1 MRRGIERSVNRLRRE
16 TATGQ
21 ARSRIRTRAKVTLV
35 AACIALGG
43 LASSAALAQ
52 TLGDVTGQVTSTV
65 DDILSTGT
73 DGVNS
78 TTDDVNSAV
87 GSVGGTSGSGS
98 GDTSGSGSGG
108 TSSATSS
115 AEETVG
121 GLTTSEKGT
130 SSGSGSGSSSSS
142 SDSNRSAF
150 ADACGR
156 QVGDQTFGAFMA
168 SVRDSRGGGGPSGSQ
183 AGDSQPFAGGVSG
196 SGSGNTAPEAAP
208 TPAQPAIPPPD
219 GIPTWLGVAALAV
232 LVLGLAALLAL
243 VARSLLAGRAT
254 TQTAGAAPSGAVR
267 RSV

>member
-1 MRRGIERSVNRLRRE
+1 VLGGIEPSVNRLRRE

-43 LASSAALAQ
+43 LASSAAPAQ

-87 GSVGGTSGSGS
+87 GSAGGTSSSGS
-98 GDTSGSGSGG
+98 GNTSGSGSGG

-121 GLTTSEKGT
+121 GLTTSKKKET
-130 SSGSGSGSSSSS
+130 SS
-142 SDSNRSAF
+142 SDSNSSAF

-168 SVRDSRGGGGPSGSQ
+168 SVRDSRGGGGPSVSRT
-183 AGDSQPFAGGVSG
+183 GDSQPFAGGVSG
-196 SGSGNTAPEAAP
+196 GAGSGSTAPEAAP
-208 TPAQPAIPPPD
+208 QPPSPAIPPPD
-219 GIPTWLGVAALAV
+219 GIPTWLGLAALAV